1 MGERQNSNL
10 QKRFKNGFFLAYPD
24 KPLEG
29 EERRIQNQRIFDA
42 VKAVLT
48 GILKREPTPDELLGC
63 KPITKDRHL

>member
-10 QKRFKNGFFLAYPD
+10 QKRFKNGFFLAYQD

-63 KPITKDRHL
+63 KPITKDKHL

>member
-10 QKRFKNGFFLAYPD
+10 QKRFKNGFFLVYPD

-63 KPITKDRHL
+63 KPITKEKHL